1 MSTENPT
8 PFNVRLGAAVRA
20 RRIMAG
26 LSQEAVGQHLGV
38 TFQQQ
43 QKYEKGKN
51 RISVE
56 TLVKLAEFLGVTPQR
71 LIMDALATEAADTE
85 QVTDQPTDRYKME
98 TIRRLFGLSE
108 KRQHIAVTV
117 IKALETEQ
125 AA

>member
-1 MSTENPT
+1 MSAENPT
-8 PFNVRLGAAVRA
+8 PFNQRLGAAVRA

-26 LSQEAVGQHLGV
+26 LPQEVVGQHLGV
-38 TFQQQ
+38 TFQQH

-71 LIMDALATEAADTE
+71 LIADALAIDTAPSEQAA
-85 QVTDQPTDRYKME
+85 DQPTDRYKME